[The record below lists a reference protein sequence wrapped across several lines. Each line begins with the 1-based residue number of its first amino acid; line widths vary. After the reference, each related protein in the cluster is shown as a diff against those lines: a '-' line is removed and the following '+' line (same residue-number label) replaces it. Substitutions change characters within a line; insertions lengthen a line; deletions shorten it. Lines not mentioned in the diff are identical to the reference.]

1 MVILVQ
7 YWHTFEDLYVK
18 LFRIMSISL
27 FSVHTTWIFIALFL
41 CIMYITILSV
51 IFVQPEV
58 PSALFEDV
66 YTKPQANSLQS
77 KL

>member
-1 MVILVQ
+1 
-7 YWHTFEDLYVK
+7 
-18 LFRIMSISL
+18 
-27 FSVHTTWIFIALFL
+27 
-41 CIMYITILSV
+41 MYITILSV